1 MPVLTQPA
9 AERLDHDATTLP
21 ISEVAGYL
29 QDQLG
34 QRITAHLAGL
44 RDAKQVGRYRK
55 PDGPAPNQTTDLRLR
70 EGYKIVR
77 MIVESFD
84 EKTARA
90 WLFGT
95 NTRLDDEA
103 PIDVLRRAEDPAQ
116 FAAVRAA
123 ARQLVS
129 FEG

>member
-1 MPVLTQPA
+1 MD
-9 AERLDHDATTLP
+9 RLL
-21 ISEVAGYL
+21 S
-29 QDQLG
+29 
-34 QRITAHLAGL
+34 
-44 RDAKQVGRYRK
+44 
-55 PDGPAPNQTTDLRLR
+55 QTTELRLR
-70 EGYKIVR
+70 EGYKVVR

-95 NTRLDDEA
+95 KTRLDDEA
-103 PIDVLRRAEDPAQ
+103 PIDELRSATEPAQ

-129 FEG
+129 CEG

>member
-1 MPVLTQPA
+1 VPVLTPPA
-9 AERLDHDATTLP
+9 AERLDHDASTLP
-21 ISEVAGYL
+21 VAEIAGYL
-29 QDQLG
+29 QDALG
-34 QRITAHLAGL
+34 QRIAAHLIGS
-44 RDAKQVGRYRK
+44 RDPKQIGRYRK
-55 PDGPAPNQTTDLRLR
+55 VDGPTPNRTTDLRLR

-84 EKTARA
+84 DKTARA

-95 NTRLDDEA
+95 NTRLDDAA
-103 PIDVLRRAEDPAQ
+103 PIDVLRQATEPTRFAE
-116 FAAVRAA
+116 VRAA